1 MNFAEVIVD
10 VTTKNIDRPFDYRIP
25 DKFKG
30 MIKKGMRVIVPFGA
44 RKIQGFVTSVKESS
58 ELAGRSVKDIEDIL
72 DLAPVCDG
80 GLSSNCST
88 ADRKNT
94 FFKIMALQVMF
105 PAAMKAKYRKKS
117 R

>member
-1 MNFAEVIVD
+1 MSKREVAAAVLKEAAEPCRTERDVFMNFAEVIVD

-58 ELAGRSVKDIEDIL
+58 EACRPFG
-72 DLAPVCDG
+72 
-80 GLSSNCST
+80 
-88 ADRKNT
+88 
-94 FFKIMALQVMF
+94 
-105 PAAMKAKYRKKS
+105 
-117 R
+117 